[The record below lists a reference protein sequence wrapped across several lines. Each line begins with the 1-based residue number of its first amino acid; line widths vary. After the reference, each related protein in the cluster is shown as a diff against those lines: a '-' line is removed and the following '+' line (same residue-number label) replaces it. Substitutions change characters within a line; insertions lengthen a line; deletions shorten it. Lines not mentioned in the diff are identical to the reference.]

1 MALRLAG
8 EPFTTIQGADNQGWV
23 REVVAQDALP
33 GLKIDQ
39 KSTGRIFDFQDSGV
53 SRLFMQDGGSLLLGS
68 AASPPSTPKSLL
80 HLWAG
85 NSTLAAPVAS
95 TNITIESNT
104 TNYLSLISAAAAIQG
119 IVFGIPGDDDFT
131 FIRARN
137 DAANDPLEIQ
147 VAGTISLKYFAG
159 DFSFQQATSIKTVAG
174 DLTLDPAG
182 KIALGTGKLITGWST
197 QTTVGAA
204 GAASALPANP
214 TGYVKVD
221 VGGSTYVIPYYAAA

>member
-1 MALRLAG
+1 MALRFAG
-8 EPFTTIQGADNQGWV
+8 EPFTTIQGVDNQGWV
-23 REVVAQDALP
+23 REVVAQDALA

-39 KSTGRIFDFQDSGV
+39 KGTGRIFDFQDGGV
-53 SRLFMQDGGSLLLGS
+53 SRLFMADGGSMLLGN
-68 AASPPSTPKSLL
+68 AASPPSTPKALL
-80 HLWAG
+80 HLWVG
-85 NSTLAAPVAS
+85 NSSLATPVAG
-95 TNITIESNT
+95 TNLAVESNAL
-104 TNYLSLISAAAAIQG
+104 NYLSLMSPAAAIAG

-147 VAGTISLKYFAG
+147 VAGTVSLKHFAG

-182 KIALGTGKLITGWST
+182 KIALGAGKFITGWST

-221 VGGSTYVIPYYAAA
+221 VSDTTYVIPYYAAA